1 MNNVTPVMPLS
12 EQRAAQDR
20 NAILKIVDNIET
32 VIVGKRDVV
41 EIVVLAMIAEG
52 HVLIEDVPGTGK
64 TSLISALAKT
74 VNCGF
79 KRIHVEQYA
88 ADQAARVRAYP
99 PVGSPV
105 RSTLGVITP

>member
-1 MNNVTPVMPLS
+1 MTTPTYTPPLS

-52 HVLIEDVPGTGK
+52 HVLIEDVPGGGWRLK
-64 TSLISALAKT
+64 K
-74 VNCGF
+74 
-79 KRIHVEQYA
+79 K
-88 ADQAARVRAYP
+88 
-99 PVGSPV
+99 
-105 RSTLGVITP
+105 

>member
-1 MNNVTPVMPLS
+1 MITVTPKETLS

-64 TSLISALAKT
+64 TSLILSL
-74 VNCGF
+74 
-79 KRIHVEQYA
+79 IH
-88 ADQAARVRAYP
+88 
-99 PVGSPV
+99 
-105 RSTLGVITP
+105 I

>member
-41 EIVVLAMIAEG
+41 EIVVP
-52 HVLIEDVPGTGK
+52 VPVK
-64 TSLISALAKT
+64 
-74 VNCGF
+74 
-79 KRIHVEQYA
+79 
-88 ADQAARVRAYP
+88 
-99 PVGSPV
+99 PV
-105 RSTLGVITP
+105 